1 MIEFIT
7 KYMSE
12 ATTVSKWANRF
23 IWAAVA
29 QGAGALFW
37 TILIIAPFVTPPISR
52 IIAGGSAGTWFF
64 VGYITYIV
72 VGVIGVAVTSLFYHH
87 IEVNLKKPFKGLGN
101 VLASLHFILMNVG
114 VAGAT
119 WLLMIAGYTGGKA
132 LQPTQLGGLGIT
144 NPGQV
149 HPLIAGYVE
158 PIGYFIIALCIGV
171 LAGGFG
177 YIVTYLRKK

>member
-1 MIEFIT
+1 MVGEV
-7 KYMSE
+7 
-12 ATTVSKWANRF
+12 AVSRWANRF
-23 IWAAVA
+23 IWAAVI
-29 QGAGALFW
+29 QGACALVW
-37 TILIIAPFVTPPISR
+37 TILIVAPFVQPPISR

-64 VGYITYIV
+64 VGYISYIV

-87 IEVNLKKPFKGLGN
+87 IEVTLKKPFKGLGN
-101 VLASLHFILMNVG
+101 VLASIHFILMNVG

-132 LQPTQLGGLGIT
+132 LQPTQLGGLGYT

-158 PIGYFIIALCIGV
+158 PIGYFIIALGIGV
-171 LAGGFG
+171 LAGGLG
-177 YIVTYLRKK
+177 YVITYLRRQ

>member
-1 MIEFIT
+1 
-7 KYMSE
+7 MSE
-12 ATTVSKWANRF
+12 AYNLSKWANRF

-29 QGAGALFW
+29 QGACALAW
-37 TILIIAPFVTPPISR
+37 TMLIIAPFVTPPISR

-64 VGYITYIV
+64 VGYITYLV

-87 IEVNLKKPFKGLGN
+87 IEVNLRKPFKGLGN
-101 VLASLHFILMNVG
+101 ILAGIHFILMNVG

-132 LQPTQLGGLGIT
+132 LQPTQLGGLGFT

-158 PIGYFIIALCIGV
+158 PIGYFIIALGVGV
-171 LAGGFG
+171 LAGGLG
-177 YIVTYLRKK
+177 YVLTYLRK